1 MDSVRVIKFLLLGL
15 IHMLFIHGNR
25 GCFEKE
31 KAALLEFKAFV
42 KSDGYDADQL
52 LPSWVND
59 PEHKSCCK
67 WKRVGCD
74 STTGHVIKL
83 SLGNIRQFDDPSY
96 SEYNPSYS
104 LYDPKNSWHLNL
116 SLFQPFK
123 ELRSLN
129 LSFNVISR
137 IQTKGL
143 SVFENLEV
151 LDLRSNILN
160 GSSATEGT
168 RANNSKFFD
177 PAP

>member
-1 MDSVRVIKFLLLGL
+1 MDSVLVIKFLLLVL
-15 IHMLFIHGNR
+15 IHLVFIHGNR
-25 GCFEKE
+25 GCFEEE

-67 WKRVGCD
+67 WERVGCD

-83 SLGNIRQFDDPSY
+83 SLSNIRQFHD
-96 SEYNPSYS
+96 PSYS

-137 IQTKGL
+137 IQNKGL

-151 LDLRSNILN
+151 LDLRSNILD
-160 GSSATEGT
+160 GSSATQGT
-168 RANNSKFFD
+168 RINNSKFFD

>member
-1 MDSVRVIKFLLLGL
+1 MDSVLVIKCLLLGL
-15 IHMLFIHGNR
+15 IHLVFIHGNR
-25 GCFEKE
+25 CCFEDE

-67 WKRVGCD
+67 WERVGCD

-83 SLGNIRQFDDPSY
+83 SLSNIRQFDDPY
-96 SEYNPSYS
+96 YGLN
-104 LYDPKNSWHLNL
+104 DPRSWNLNL

-129 LSFNVISR
+129 LSFNAISR
-137 IQTKGL
+137 IQ
-143 SVFENLEV
+143 N
-151 LDLRSNILN
+151 
-160 GSSATEGT
+160 EGT
-168 RANNSKFFD
+168 LVI
-177 PAP
+177 